1 MKLNK
6 KLMAAGG
13 LAAIAVIGGT
23 WAYFNQTTA
32 ISNPLSTGTYTTS
45 MVEKFTPST
54 DWEPGVKVDKLVQA
68 ENTGDYPVLVRVKMD
83 EIWTRKGSTK
93 AFAVI
98 MSANAVKDENG
109 KEISFFNDLRVEDSK
124 YFANQ
129 YNIETRAFD
138 EAAAKDGNVPAV
150 AVADPKADFGDKD
163 HSVVYKNLT
172 GVAKNAWTF
181 NVADGYWYYNTLLDA
196 GTADKPTTSVAL
208 MDSITLAANVD
219 MGKYTNG
226 SALDYVVSESA
237 TRDGITEDWII
248 SDPETPMT
256 SLKDIY
262 DGLSQEDKDAI
273 DAKTSYLWSRSTSK
287 IDDTL
292 AGYANAN
299 YALNIT
305 TEFIQATKDAVDAE
319 WTTAPDTIKALV
331 K

>member
-6 KLMAAGG
+6 KLVAAGG
-13 LAAIAVIGGT
+13 LAVIAVIGGT

-54 DWEPGVKVDKLVQA
+54 DWQPGVTVDKLVQA

-83 EIWTRKGSTK
+83 EIWMRKGTTEG
-93 AFAVI
+93 FAAI
-98 MSANAVKDENG
+98 MSANAAA
-109 KEISFFNDLRVEDSK
+109 FNDLKTTDNG

-129 YNIETRAFD
+129 YNTETKVFD
-138 EAAAKDGNVPAV
+138 DAAAKDGNVPAV
-150 AVADPKADFGDKD
+150 GVAGPEVNFGDKD
-163 HSVVYKNLT
+163 HSVVHKNLT
-172 GVAKNAWTF
+172 GVDSNAWMF
-181 NVADGYWYYNTLLDA
+181 NEADGYWYYNTLLDA

-219 MGKYTNG
+219 MGKYTDG

-237 TRDGITEDWII
+237 TRDGITEDWI
-248 SDPETPMT
+248 SSNKT

-287 IDDTL
+287 IDDIL

-305 TEFIQATKDAVDAE
+305 TEFIQATKDAVAAE
-319 WTTAPDTIKALV
+319 WTTAPDTIKALA

>member
-6 KLMAAGG
+6 KLVAAGG

-54 DWEPGVKVDKLVQA
+54 DWQPGVTVDKLVQA

-83 EIWTRKGSTK
+83 EIWMRKGTTEG
-93 AFAVI
+93 FAAI
-98 MSANAVKDENG
+98 MSANAAA
-109 KEISFFNDLRVEDSK
+109 FNDLKTTDNG

-129 YNIETRAFD
+129 YNIATDAFD
-138 EAAAKDGNVPAV
+138 EAAAKDGNVPAF
-150 AVADPKADFGDKD
+150 AVAESGLDFSKKD
-163 HSVVYKNLT
+163 HSVVHKNLT
-172 GVAKNAWTF
+172 GVDSNAWMF
-181 NVADGYWYYNTLLDA
+181 NEADGYWYYNTLLDA

-219 MGKYTNG
+219 MGKYTDG

-237 TRDGITEDWII
+237 TRNGITEEWVI

-262 DGLSQEDKDAI
+262 DELGEGVKKDI
-273 DAKTSYLWSRSTSK
+273 DDGKLFLWSRSTSK
-287 IDDTL
+287 IDDIL

>member
-6 KLMAAGG
+6 KLVAAGG

-45 MVEKFTPST
+45 MVERFTPST
-54 DWEPGVKVDKLVQA
+54 DWQPGVTVDKLVQA

-83 EIWTRKGSTK
+83 EVWTRKGATE
-93 AFAVI
+93 AFATI
-98 MSANAVKDENG
+98 MSANGTA
-109 KEISFFNDLRVEDSK
+109 FNDLKEENGR
-124 YFANQ
+124 YIANQ
-129 YNIETRAFD
+129 YTAD
-138 EAAAKDGNVPAV
+138 ADGDASKDGIVPAFTVV
-150 AVADPKADFGDKD
+150 APDSDFSEKD
-163 HSVVYKNLT
+163 HSVVYKNLSGIGT
-172 GVAKNAWTF
+172 EGDTWSF
-181 NVADGYWYYNTLLDA
+181 NPTDGYWYYNQALAA
-196 GTADKPTTSVAL
+196 GTAATPTVTEPL
-208 MDSITLAANVD
+208 MDSIRLADNVD
-219 MGKYTNG
+219 MGKYTDG
-226 SALDYVVSESA
+226 SLLDYVVSKSD
-237 TRDGITEDWII
+237 TKDNITEAWI
-248 SDPETPMT
+248 SSNKT

-305 TEFIQATKDAVDAE
+305 TEFIQATKDAVAAE
-319 WTTAPDTIKALV
+319 WTTAPDTIKALA